1 MIREE
6 PVLFKFLLGIEI
18 NPSTIPYTLITYNIS
33 WIMCINLVLHAQIP
47 FYLKKKYGLTGGEN
61 SIEF

>member
-33 WIMCINLVLHAQIP
+33 
-47 FYLKKKYGLTGGEN
+47 
-61 SIEF
+61 